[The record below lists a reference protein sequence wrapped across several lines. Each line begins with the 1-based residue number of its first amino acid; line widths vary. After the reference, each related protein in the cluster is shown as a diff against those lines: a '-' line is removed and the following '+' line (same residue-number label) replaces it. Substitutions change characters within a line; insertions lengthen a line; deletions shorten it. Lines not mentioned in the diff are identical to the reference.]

1 MIKFE
6 HIEFLYGL
14 ASLPLFFGI
23 YYFYRRWRR
32 KKLKQMGDVAL
43 INSLIGDYSGSKPF
57 FKFLLLMLAYSS
69 LLIAL
74 ANPQIG
80 TKLEEVKRKGIE
92 LVIALDVSN
101 SMMAEDIKPNRL
113 DRAKQEISKLIDN
126 LENDKIGLVVFA
138 GKSFIQLPL
147 TTDYSAAKLMLSTVN
162 TDIISTQG
170 TAIGAAIETAQTMY
184 SQDNTKSRA
193 LIIISDGE
201 NHEDNAIDAASKS
214 SEQNIIIHCV
224 GMGTITG
231 APIPIYQNNR
241 ISGFLKDNENNTVMT
256 KLVPEV
262 LQQVAL
268 ASNGEF
274 YSSDDM
280 DLTQIIDR
288 ISQMDK
294 LEFGSKQF
302 TNYESRFQYFLGLAL
317 IFLFIELL
325 MSERKIKVNLIG
337 KLFGGE
343 KWE

>member
-14 ASLPLFFGI
+14 ASVPMFFII

-32 KKLKQMGDVAL
+32 KKLKQIGDAAL
-43 INSLIGDYSGSKPF
+43 INSLIGNYSGSKPF
-57 FKFLLLMLAYSS
+57 IKFIFLMIAYSS

-80 TKLEEVKRKGIE
+80 TKLEEVKRKGVE

-113 DRAKQEISKLIDN
+113 ERAKQEISKLIDN
-126 LENDKIGLVVFA
+126 LENDKIGIIVFA

-147 TTDYSAAKLMLSTVN
+147 TNDYSAAKLMLSTVN

-170 TAIGAAIETAQTMY
+170 TAIGSAIETAQSMY
-184 SQDNTKSRA
+184 SNDNTKSRA

-201 NHEDNAIDAASKS
+201 NHEDDAVGAARKS
-214 SEQNIIIHCV
+214 FELNIIIHCV

-231 APIPIYQNNR
+231 APIPLYHNNR
-241 ISGFLKDNENNTVMT
+241 ITSFLKDNQNNTVMT

-262 LQQVAL
+262 LQQVAI
-268 ASNGEF
+268 AANGEF
-274 YSSDDM
+274 YSSE
-280 DLTQIIDR
+280 DLDLLSILDR
-288 ISQMDK
+288 ISKMDK

-302 TNYESRFQYFLGLAL
+302 TNYESRFQYFLALAL
-317 IFLFIELL
+317 LFLIIEVII
-325 MSERKIKVNLIG
+325 SERKIRFNLVG
-337 KLFGGE
+337 KLFGVE
-343 KWE
+343 K

>member
-6 HIEFLYGL
+6 NIEFLYGL
-14 ASLPLFFGI
+14 GSVPFFFII

-32 KKLKQMGDVAL
+32 KKLKQMGDVSL

-57 FKFLLLMLAYSS
+57 LKFILLMLAYSS
-69 LLIAL
+69 LLITL

-147 TTDYSAAKLMLSTVN
+147 TTDYSAAKLMLSTVD

-170 TAIGAAIETAQTMY
+170 TAIGSAIETAQSMY

-201 NHEDNAIDAASKS
+201 NHEDNAVEAASKS

-241 ISGFLKDNENNTVMT
+241 ISGFLKDNDNNTVMT

-262 LQQVAL
+262 LQQVAI

-274 YSSDDM
+274 YTSDDM

-288 ISQMDK
+288 ISKMDK

-302 TNYESRFQYFLGLAL
+302 TNYESRFQYFLGLTL
-317 IFLFIELL
+317 LFLFIELL
-325 MSERKIKVNLIG
+325 MSERKIKVKLIG

>member
-14 ASLPLFFGI
+14 GSVPLFFII

-32 KKLKQMGDVAL
+32 KKLKNMGDANL
-43 INSLIGDYSGSKPF
+43 INSLIGNYSGSKPF
-57 FKFLLLMLAYSS
+57 IKFILLMLAYTSA
-69 LLIAL
+69 LIAL

-80 TKLEEVKRKGIE
+80 TKLEEIKRKGVE

-101 SMMAEDIKPNRL
+101 SMLAEDIKPNRL

-126 LENDKIGLVVFA
+126 LENDKIGIIVFA

-147 TTDYSAAKLMLSTVN
+147 TSDYSAAKLMLSTVN
-162 TDIISTQG
+162 TDMIGTQG
-170 TAIGAAIETAQTMY
+170 TAIGSAIETAQNMY
-184 SQDNTKSRA
+184 SKDNTKSRA
-193 LIIISDGE
+193 LVIISDGE
-201 NHEDNAIDAASKS
+201 NHEDDAVVIAKKA

-224 GMGTITG
+224 GMGTIAG

-241 ISGFLKDNENNTVMT
+241 ITGFLKDNQNNTVMT

-262 LQQVAL
+262 LQQLAI

-274 YSSDDM
+274 YTSDQMNLVNMLDN
-280 DLTQIIDR
+280 
-288 ISQMDK
+288 ISKMDK
-294 LEFGSKQF
+294 LEFGTKQF

-317 IFLFIELL
+317 IFLFLELL
-325 MSERKIKVNLIG
+325 ISERKIRFH
-337 KLFGGE
+337 LFGKMFGVE
-343 KWE
+343 K